1 MTTAIH
7 SPRKVASIMQSY
19 EGLPIWV
26 KIWMNFI
33 LGPVN
38 LATLAF
44 LNEPSGMLIAALAIG
59 GMAMTVSI
67 VIASGGFSKL
77 AAAGHIL
84 PWTPL
89 VYMLAFVKPE
99 GSDIYQMFLTVLLV
113 TNVISLVFDFNDV
126 RLWVKSKIDN

>member
-1 MTTAIH
+1 MTNATKAQNPGRFARILE
-7 SPRKVASIMQSY
+7 SY
-19 EGLPIWV
+19 NDLPSWV

-44 LNEPSGMLIAALAIG
+44 LSQPSGALIAALAIG
-59 GMAMTVSI
+59 GMIMTVAI
-67 VIASGGFSKL
+67 VIAMGGFTKL

-89 VYMLAFVKPE
+89 VLMLIFAKPE
-99 GSDIYQMFLTVLLV
+99 GAAIYQTFLTVLLV
-113 TNVISLVFDFNDV
+113 TNVVSLAFDFNDL
-126 RLWVKSKIDN
+126 RLWFKSKA